1 MSTLTIK
8 PGDPAT
14 EMLVTDTIA
23 HVVTRVSASGKTV
36 WTRRVETGEPVTV
49 AQHGPWPVVEEP
61 GLLDKPIG
69 EELQWKVREGVRHY
83 VGRDEHYTY
92 ATRNGWMRL
101 NFGYSVRRVDYSR

>member
-1 MSTLTIK
+1 MLTIK
-8 PGDPAT
+8 AGDPAT
-14 EMLVTDTIA
+14 ELMVTDTIA

-69 EELQWKVREGVRHY
+69 EELQWKVREGVYHY
-83 VGRDEHYTY
+83 PGRDEKYLY
-92 ATRNGWMRL
+92 ATRKGWMRL
-101 NFGYSVRRVDYSR
+101 SFGRSVRRVDYSR